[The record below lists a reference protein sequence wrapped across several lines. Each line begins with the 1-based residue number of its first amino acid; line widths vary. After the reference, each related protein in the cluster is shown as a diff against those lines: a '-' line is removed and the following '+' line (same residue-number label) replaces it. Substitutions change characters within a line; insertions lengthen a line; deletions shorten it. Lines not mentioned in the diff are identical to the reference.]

1 MQSVKKHRNS
11 QPGFA
16 DLLNYAAVIDDGIVI
31 NKDGSIMAG
40 WFYRGSDT
48 YSATAAEMNAESL
61 KINKVMASLGSG
73 WMLHCDSIRLPAPRY
88 DAHERSRFPDP
99 VCEAIELERKHY
111 FDGLGNS
118 FESSYVM
125 VLTYLPPFLA
135 QKKIAD
141 MMFDSGDKNSKKTS
155 SSTHADKILS
165 SFKDKLSEIET
176 LLSNVLV
183 MRRLR
188 TVTYIGDDNLEHQTC
203 ELTSYINRCIT
214 GKNNAINLPPVA
226 MYLDSILGG
235 CDFYSGVT
243 PRVGDQYII
252 PVAITGFPAESMP
265 AVLQAL
271 DTIDTEYRW
280 STRYIFMDEHESL
293 KHLDKYRKKWKQKV
307 RGFMDQIMK
316 TSKGT
321 INTDAANM
329 AAQTESAINDVN
341 SSLVAYGYYTAQIII
356 NDSDLERATETAKDI
371 VRRIDK
377 MGFNARIETVNAVEA
392 YLGSLPGHGI
402 YNIRRPMINTLNLAH
417 LLPTAAIW
425 PGERDNP
432 CPFYPVDSPA
442 LMQCATH
449 GSTPFRLNLHVGDL
463 GHTLIIGPT
472 GAGKSTLLAIIAAQF
487 RRYRGANIFAFDKG
501 NSLLALTEACQ
512 GAHFDIAG
520 ENSKLAFAPLT
531 HVHTKTERAWFEQWI
546 EQILQLQGLV
556 VTPLHR
562 NQIRDAAISTLENNG
577 RTLTDFANSVQNMEI
592 KQALENYT
600 VAGSLG
606 DLLDAEHDGISL
618 SSFTTFDIDHLMA
631 LDDKYALPVLDY
643 LFWRVEKRIA
653 DQKGKPSILILDEAW
668 LMLSHPVFIKKIKE
682 WLKVL
687 RRSNTAVIMATQSI
701 SDAAQSGILDV
712 IKESAATIIY
722 LPNSNAMDED
732 IKPVYKRMG
741 LNDREIFILANAE
754 RKRQYYYTSA
764 NGKRLFEL
772 ALGRVALAFVGA
784 SGKEDLARIALL
796 KEQYGMDWPQ
806 QWLYEKN
813 INVKLSQ
820 KEAA

>member
-16 DLLNYAAVIDDGIVI
+16 DLLNYAAVVDDGIVI

-88 DAHERSRFPDP
+88 DAHERSRFTDP

-118 FESSYVM
+118 FESTYVM
-125 VLTYLPPFLA
+125 VLTYLPPLLA

-141 MMFDSGDKNSKKTS
+141 MMFDSDDGKKIKS
-155 SSTHADKILS
+155 SSSAHAEKILS
-165 SFKDKLSEIET
+165 AFKDKLSEIET
-176 LLSNVLV
+176 LLSSVLV
-183 MRRLR
+183 MRRLK
-188 TVTYIGDDNLEHQTC
+188 TITYIGDDNLEHQAC

-214 GKNNAINLPPVA
+214 GKNNVINLPPVA

-243 PRVGDQYII
+243 PRVGDQFVI

-265 AVLQAL
+265 AILQAL

-321 INTDAANM
+321 INTDAATM

-425 PGERDNP
+425 PGERYNP
-432 CPFYPVDSPA
+432 CPFYPTNSPA

-487 RRYRGANIFAFDKG
+487 RRYHGANIFAFDKG
-501 NSLLALTEACQ
+501 NSLLPLTEACN

-531 HVHTKTERAWFEQWI
+531 HVHTKTDRAWFEQWI
-546 EQILQLQGLV
+546 EQILQLQGMK
-556 VTPLHR
+556 VTPQHR
-562 NQIRDAAISTLENNG
+562 NLIRDAVTSTLENKG
-577 RTLTDFANSVQNMEI
+577 KSLTDFVNSVQDMEI

-618 SSFTTFDIDHLMA
+618 SSFTTFDIDHLMK

-668 LMLSHPVFIKKIKE
+668 LMLSHPVFIQKIKE

-722 LPNSNAMDED
+722 LPNKNAMDD
-732 IKPVYKRMG
+732 DVKPVYKRMG

-784 SGKEDLARIALL
+784 SGKEDLARIAQL
-796 KEQYGMDWPQ
+796 KEQYGSDWPQ

-813 INVKLSQ
+813 INVKLST